1 MCLGRPTPET
11 MISLSSSV
19 LAARL
24 WLDAMMD
31 IGVLDEYDQVDNEVR
46 EGVEDGLVDE
56 VDREG
61 MEDVLDEGDAH
72 GFVGSPDVAR
82 ADRIRCP
89 GCVGAVMVVP
99 VEAVRL
105 LEAGG

>member
-1 MCLGRPTPET
+1 

-31 IGVLDEYDQVDNEVR
+31 IGVLDEFDQVDNGGR

-56 VDREG
+56 ADGDE
-61 MEDVLDEGDAH
+61 MEDVLDE
-72 GFVGSPDVAR
+72 VDVHWL
-82 ADRIRCP
+82 
-89 GCVGAVMVVP
+89 V
-99 VEAVRL
+99 
-105 LEAGG
+105 

>member
-1 MCLGRPTPET
+1 MVSKYLLMCLGRPTPET

-31 IGVLDEYDQVDNEVR
+31 IGVLDEFDQVDNGVR

-56 VDREG
+56 ADGDE
-61 MEDVLDEGDAH
+61 MEDVLDE
-72 GFVGSPDVAR
+72 VDVHWL
-82 ADRIRCP
+82 
-89 GCVGAVMVVP
+89 V
-99 VEAVRL
+99 
-105 LEAGG
+105 

>member
-1 MCLGRPTPET
+1 

-19 LAARL
+19 LAARQ
-24 WLDAMMD
+24 WLDAIMD
-31 IGVLDEYDQVDNEVR
+31 IGVLDEDDQVDNEKR
-46 EGVEDGLVDE
+46 EEVEDGLVDE
-56 VDREG
+56 ADGDE

-82 ADRIRCP
+82 ADRIRCA

-105 LEAGG
+105 LEAGE